1 MFSRARD
8 LMKPPITTSLDTS
21 LHDVASQME
30 THRISTLP
38 VVDEAGELA
47 GVVTK
52 TDLIHFGLARGGAWS
67 SLPTRQAMNP
77 AVITC
82 EASTTLPEVARL
94 MRDNS
99 VHHVLV
105 LEGRRLVG
113 VISSLDLAEP
123 MLKAYEVLRK
133 STSC

>member
-1 MFSRARD
+1 MFSKARD
-8 LMKPPITTSLDTS
+8 LMRPPITTSLEAS
-21 LHDVASQME
+21 LHDVASVME

-38 VVDEAGELA
+38 VLDEAGELA

-52 TDLIHFGLARGGAWS
+52 TDLIHFGLARKS
-67 SLPTRQAMNP
+67 SWADVPTRQAMNP
-77 AVITC
+77 AVIAC
-82 EASTTLPEVARL
+82 EPGTTLPDVARL

-99 VHHVLV
+99 IHHVLV
-105 LEGRRLVG
+105 VEKGRLVG